1 MLGLVL
7 AYLVL
12 ALVGLFGA
20 GDLLGEG
27 ELHLPGVRVCARA

>member
-1 MLGLVL
+1 MLGLAL

-20 GDLLGEG
+20 GDLLEEG
-27 ELHLPGVRVCARA
+27 ELHLLSSRVCARA